1 MLMFTKAK
9 NKHFLSIFMVFVG
22 KITYKIS
29 VGVQSHNH
37 ATPNSVELSRDC
49 VKAKNIFILSQTEP
63 WEILVRV
70 AILTRTYTLYKYANS
85 MDITLNQID
94 YIY

>member
-9 NKHFLSIFMVFVG
+9 NKHLLSIFMVFVG

-49 VKAKNIFILSQTEP
+49 VELG
-63 WEILVRV
+63 L
-70 AILTRTYTLYKYANS
+70 
-85 MDITLNQID
+85 
-94 YIY
+94 